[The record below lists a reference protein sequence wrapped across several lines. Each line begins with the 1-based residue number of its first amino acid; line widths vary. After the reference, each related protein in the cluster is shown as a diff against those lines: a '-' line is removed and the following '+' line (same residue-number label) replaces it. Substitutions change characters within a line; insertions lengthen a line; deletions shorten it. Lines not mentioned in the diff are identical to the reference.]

1 MRFPRTSA
9 AANIN
14 KQPPQPGQNPFTSAQ
29 DAACSLRPHVHCARL
44 QNHLRC
50 KVYVCPV
57 SLPPARHTLSGL
69 DIISVDSR
77 NWVISVRSK
86 NSPPP
91 RLSLW
96 MGGCTQIWSSCGVA
110 TPISPW
116 SRPFTIH
123 EFARFH
129 GCLCICHHLPPPR
142 TNLLIIF
149 ICSFFFACCFAF
161 PKLKTEEFWPLC
173 HPRERTHAIVF
184 GGRFQHSINKL

>member
-1 MRFPRTSA
+1 MLHAHFGHMYTARGYKTIFAVKFTFAPFHC
-9 AANIN
+9 
-14 KQPPQPGQNPFTSAQ
+14 PPS
-29 DAACSLRPHVHCARL
+29 
-44 QNHLRC
+44 
-50 KVYVCPV
+50 
-57 SLPPARHTLSGL
+57 RHTRL

-129 GCLCICHHLPPPR
+129 GCLCICHHLPLPR

-149 ICSFFFACCFAF
+149 ICSFFFCLLFCFSKIKNRRILATL
-161 PKLKTEEFWPLC
+161 PPSRAHTRNRIWWPISTLY
-173 HPRERTHAIVF
+173 
-184 GGRFQHSINKL
+184 K